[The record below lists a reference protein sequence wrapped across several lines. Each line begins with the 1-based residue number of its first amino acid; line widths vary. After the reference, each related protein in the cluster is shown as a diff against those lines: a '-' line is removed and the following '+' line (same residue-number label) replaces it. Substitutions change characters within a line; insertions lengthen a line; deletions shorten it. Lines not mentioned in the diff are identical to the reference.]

1 MNERTLLKN
10 VVLVVTCKLS
20 LLQLATSP
28 FLSLLLKLSL
38 LYATIHSRFT
48 VRWWEYALGMQ
59 VYVMQSKLTL
69 NGQRGPFWTFRSH
82 MELLL
87 LYTGVDIYVRIEP
100 FGEGS
105 HSNGVKNLLIF
116 FNKNVVHL
124 ILDLEKNQKKEQQT
138 VGIEGSECIS
148 SLRSY
153 IMVSFPRKKLQLN
166 TLIIYSSLFKSSH
179 YTT

>member
-87 LYTGVDIYVRIEP
+87 LYTGVDIYIRIEP

-124 ILDLEKNQKKEQQT
+124 ILNFLKKIKRKNNKQWELK
-138 VGIEGSECIS
+138 VVSAYHHYV
-148 SLRSY
+148 RSY
-153 IMVSFPRKKLQLN
+153 IMVF
-166 TLIIYSSLFKSSH
+166 FKEEVAIK
-179 YTT
+179 YFDNL